1 MVLNKEMNR
10 KQKLRIVQ
18 ISLLI
23 IGVLVIFFTYNTE
36 KNLQKNIFSERD
48 QKEIQSILTDPSSTE
63 DFFSNVKYSGL
74 DLAGNRYILKSTSAS
89 INKDNEEVIS
99 MSGVDA
105 VFYFKDNT
113 TLKVRSN
120 SGIYN
125 NRTLDIDFKG
135 DVHAKYQKS
144 ELFADKASYS
154 NSQSFLSISE
164 NVKIID
170 IKGTMFA
177 DKLLFDIKKKK
188 LNITSFNSNKINT
201 RVNIE

>member
-1 MVLNKEMNR
+1 MNR
-10 KQKLRIVQ
+10 KQKLIIIQ
-18 ISLLI
+18 LTLLI
-23 IGVLVIFFTYNTE
+23 IGSLIIFFTYYNE
-36 KNLQKNIFSERD
+36 KNIQKGIFSEKD
-48 QKEIQSILTDPSSTE
+48 QKEIQSIFSDVSNNE
-63 DFFSNVKYSGL
+63 DFFSNVKYSGF

-105 VFYFKDNT
+105 VFYFKDDT
-113 TLKVRSN
+113 ILKVKSN
-120 SGIYN
+120 FGVYN
-125 NRTLDIDFKG
+125 NRTLDIDFK
-135 DVHAKYQKS
+135 DEVIAKYLES

-164 NVKIID
+164 NVKIKD

-188 LNITSFNSNKINT
+188 LNITSFENNKINT
-201 RVNIE
+201 RISLE